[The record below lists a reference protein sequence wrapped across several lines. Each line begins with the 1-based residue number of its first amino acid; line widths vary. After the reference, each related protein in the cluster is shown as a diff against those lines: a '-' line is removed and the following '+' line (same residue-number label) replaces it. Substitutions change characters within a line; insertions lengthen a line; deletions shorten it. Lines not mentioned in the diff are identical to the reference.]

1 MSLTTMFSRHPS
13 ILMEGAL
20 GERLKREY
28 GLQTKGAVDMAGL
41 VYQDAGRQA
50 LTTLWCEYIDV
61 ARRYGLP
68 FIATTPTRRAN
79 RQRVSAAGLDA
90 GLFSENIRLLASIR
104 DASGI
109 EMYAGGMVGS
119 TGNAYT
125 AEGCLPFEA
134 AAELHRWETEHF
146 RAAGADFLF
155 AGLIPTLGEAMG
167 IATAMA
173 ETGLPSIIS
182 FTIQGD
188 GQLIDGTPI
197 ADAIRQVDACV
208 GRPPVCYMTNCVHPT
223 IVAQALS
230 QPFNQVPL
238 VRERFLGLQANTSAL
253 PYSALDNAA
262 ELHSSPPEELAE
274 GMLRLK
280 TENGFRI
287 FGGCCGTDARH
298 MEAIA
303 KSITQPLG

>member
-1 MSLTTMFSRHPS
+1 MSFTTMFNQSPC

-28 GLQTKGAVDMAGL
+28 GLQTKGIVDMAGL
-41 VYQDAGRQA
+41 VYQKAGRVA
-50 LTTLWCEYIDV
+50 LTHIWCEYIEV
-61 ARRYGLP
+61 ARKYGLP

-79 RQRVSAAGLDA
+79 RQRVPAAGLDSGVFA
-90 GLFSENIRLLASIR
+90 ENINLLSAIR

-119 TGNAYT
+119 TDNAYT

-134 AAELHRWETEHF
+134 AADFHRWEAAKF
-146 RAAGADFLF
+146 LNAGADFLF

-173 ETGLPSIIS
+173 ETRLPTIIS
-182 FTIQGD
+182 FTIQAD
-188 GQLIDGTPI
+188 GCLIDGTPI
-197 ADAIRQVDACV
+197 VEAIRQIDACV
-208 GRPPVCYMTNCVHPT
+208 DKSPVCYMTNCVHPA
-223 IVAQALS
+223 IVSQALAQS
-230 QPFNQVPL
+230 FNQSPV
-238 VRERFLGLQANTSAL
+238 VKERFIGLQANTSAL
-253 PYSALDNAA
+253 PYKALDNAPD
-262 ELHSSPPEELAE
+262 LHTSPPDELAQ

-280 TENGFRI
+280 KENGFRI

-303 KSITQPLG
+303 DAITRI